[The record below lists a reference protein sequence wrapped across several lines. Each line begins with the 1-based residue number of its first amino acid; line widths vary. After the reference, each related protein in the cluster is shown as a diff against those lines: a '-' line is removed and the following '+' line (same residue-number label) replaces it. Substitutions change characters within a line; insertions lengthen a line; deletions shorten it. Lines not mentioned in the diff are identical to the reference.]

1 MRPQYCSLAY
11 QYFSRAIFDAVHLR
25 EFRFRSGDR
34 DLRVAIY

>member
-1 MRPQYCSLAY
+1 MRPQCFSLVY

-25 EFRFRSGDR
+25 EFRFRSGVR